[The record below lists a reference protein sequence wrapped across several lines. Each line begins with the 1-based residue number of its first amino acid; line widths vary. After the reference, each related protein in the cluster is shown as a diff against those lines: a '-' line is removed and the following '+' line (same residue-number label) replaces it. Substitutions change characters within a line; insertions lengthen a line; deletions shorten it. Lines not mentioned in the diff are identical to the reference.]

1 MTKVQVKKLVI
12 QGETSFSGS
21 DDGEVGMMKGEE
33 LLQLKRLE
41 FQEKE
46 ERKAQLRQNLE
57 FTQLKMKELKLR
69 SASVITLE

>member
-21 DDGEVGMMKGEE
+21 DDGEMGMMIGEE

-46 ERKAQLRQNLE
+46 ERKAQLR
-57 FTQLKMKELKLR
+57 
-69 SASVITLE
+69 